1 MTSVADFLLPD
12 LGEGLSEAEVIS
24 WRVSPGDR
32 VTVDQ
37 VIAEVETAKAVVE
50 VPVPYAGVVAALH
63 AKPGSVVSVG
73 QPLIT
78 VTEDAT
84 AGFGEPGFGEPGVR
98 EPGVREPGFREPGVV
113 VPEQVPAAD
122 DGGGVDGDGGEEAS
136 GSVLIGYGTTVAQ
149 ARTRRGRRRGAVGAR
164 SSASAPV
171 PAASAGAESAAVP
184 IASAAPDSSAV
195 PTAPAPQAS
204 VGVAA
209 PERPGRV
216 AVISPLVRKEARD
229 AGLDLTALTATG
241 PDGVLSRRDVRAAIA
256 ELARRQ
262 QPDVVDASAAAD
274 ASYAG
279 AGVNGTGGTVTGG
292 AGFAS
297 AGVNGTGGAGAAD
310 ASYAGAGV
318 NGTGGAGAGAT
329 GTGERRIPLRGARR
343 AVAEKLSRSRR
354 EIPEATVWVD
364 VDATDLVETRRALNA
379 ADSSRPVSLLA
390 LLARFTILGLRH
402 YPELNARIEDDEI
415 VVPEA
420 VNLGFAAQTDHG
432 LVVPVVHDAHR
443 LTTRDLSARLAER
456 TTAARDRRLSPADLA
471 GGTFTVNNYGVFGVD
486 GSAAIINHPE
496 VAILG
501 MGRVI
506 DRPWVMDGQLTV
518 RKVTELTLSFDHRA
532 CDGGTAGGFLRYVAD
547 CIESPA
553 VALGDM

>member
-1 MTSVADFLLPD
+1 MADFLLPD

-32 VTVDQ
+32 VSVDQ

-63 AKPGSVVSVG
+63 ATPGSVISVG

-78 VTEDAT
+78 VTEDGAV
-84 AGFGEPGFGEPGVR
+84 AGGAG
-98 EPGVREPGFREPGVV
+98 GFREPGIV
-113 VPEQVPAAD
+113 VPEQVPAGA
-122 DGGGVDGDGGEEAS
+122 DGGEEAS
-136 GSVLIGYGTTVAQ
+136 GSVLIGYGTTVAP
-149 ARTRRGRRRGAVGAR
+149 ARTRRGRRRGAVGATP
-164 SSASAPV
+164 AGAALTAPSAPV
-171 PAASAGAESAAVP
+171 APPTPPTPPES
-184 IASAAPDSSAV
+184 
-195 PTAPAPQAS
+195 PAPPSAS
-204 VGVAA
+204 GLAA
-209 PERPGRV
+209 PERSPRV
-216 AVISPLVRKEARD
+216 PVISPLARKEARD
-229 AGLDLTALTATG
+229 AGLDLAALIGTG
-241 PDGVLSRRDVRAAIA
+241 PDGVVSRRDIREAIA
-256 ELARRQ
+256 ERTVQRH
-262 QPDVVDASAAAD
+262 SAAED
-274 ASYAG
+274 AG
-279 AGVNGTGGTVTGG
+279 ASTGT
-292 AGFAS
+292 
-297 AGVNGTGGAGAAD
+297 AGASTA
-310 ASYAGAGV
+310 APGIS
-318 NGTGGAGAGAT
+318 TGAT
-329 GTGERRIPLRGARR
+329 GAAESGTGERRILLRGARR
-343 AVAEKLSRSRR
+343 AVADKLSRSRR

-379 ADSSRPVSLLA
+379 ADASRPVSLLA
-390 LLARFTILGLRH
+390 LLGRFTILGLRR
-402 YPELNARIEDDEI
+402 YPELNARIEGDEI

-456 TTAARDRRLSPADLA
+456 TAAARDRRLSPADLA

-506 DRPWVMDGQLTV
+506 DRPWVVQGQLTV